1 MPITRRRFLH
11 WAGAASL
18 GFLGLRYMTGCSF
31 DPESVYG
38 PLVSDPKGVLNLPE
52 GFSYTMFSETGTEMS
67 DGLLVPG
74 AHDGM
79 AAFPG
84 PNGHTIVMR
93 NHEQNPSDVEAS
105 PFGERNELLKKTD
118 ASRLY
123 DAGRGEHPCLGGV
136 TKFVYDTRAK
146 KLITEEL
153 VLAGTKRNCA
163 GGRMPWGSWITC
175 EEDVQTAE
183 GSFEKAHGYNFEIPA
198 ATQGGLIEPIPL
210 KEMGRF
216 YHEAVAAD
224 PDTGI
229 IYQTEDQEDGLFYR
243 FLPNVKD
250 QLAEGGKLQALKVA
264 GMPSALLQNWENV
277 AAEVGQELDV
287 EWIDMKDVDP
297 AEDDLRTRGH
307 LAGAAQFTRG
317 EGIWRGNGVFYFAC
331 TDGGP
336 AEMGQIWEYNPKT
349 ETLRLFVE
357 PTENDICESADNL
370 TVCPWGDLMVCEDR
384 AEARLIGVTPKGEL
398 YLFGHNV
405 MNDSELAG
413 VCFSPD
419 GGTMFVNIQ
428 SPGMTLAITGPW
440 KNRPA

>member
-18 GFLGLRYMTGCSF
+18 GFLGLRHMTGCGF

-38 PLVSDPKGVLNLPE
+38 PLVSDPKGVMDLPK
-52 GFSYTMFSETGTEMS
+52 GFSYAMFSETGTEMS

-84 PNGHTIVMR
+84 QDGQTIVMR
-93 NHEQNPSDVEAS
+93 NHEQNPTAVEAS
-105 PFGERNELLKKTD
+105 PFGERSELLNKVD
-118 ASRLY
+118 ASRIY
-123 DAGRGEHPCLGGV
+123 DGGFGKRPNLGGV

-146 KLITEEL
+146 KLISEEL
-153 VLAGTKRNCA
+153 VLVGTKRNCA

-175 EEDVQTAE
+175 EEDTQTADE
-183 GSFEKAHGYNFEIPA
+183 GYEKAHGYNFEIPA
-198 ATQGGLIEPIPL
+198 NWTGGLIEPIPL
-210 KEMGRF
+210 KAMGRF

-224 PDTGI
+224 PETGI

-243 FLPNVKD
+243 FLPKVKGK
-250 QLAEGGKLQALKVA
+250 LAEGGKLQALKVR
-264 GMPSALLQNWENV
+264 GMPSAHLQNWYV
-277 AAEVGQELDV
+277 TAAEVGQKMDV
-287 EWIDMKDVDP
+287 EWIDLEDVDP
-297 AEDDLRTRGH
+297 KEDNLRGRGH

-331 TDGGP
+331 TNGGP
-336 AEMGQIWEYNPKT
+336 TEKGQIWEYNPKT
-349 ETLRLFVE
+349 ETLCLFVE
-357 PTENDICESADNL
+357 PSDNDICESADNL
-370 TVCPWGDLMVCEDR
+370 TVSPWGDLIVCEDR

-419 GGTMFVNIQ
+419 GTTMFVNIQ
-428 SPGMTLAITGPW
+428 RPGMTLAITGPW
-440 KNRPA
+440 KSRPV